1 MMFSKKIL
9 LIVCLLLLCV
19 TQSGCALLQLPG
31 QIIGGLFGLVGQ
43 ALQVAD
49 GLPKPPPWMFF

>member
-1 MMFSKKIL
+1 MTLFKKISMAL
-9 LIVCLLLLCV
+9 CLLVLLF
-19 TQSGCALLQLPG
+19 TQSGCALLQLPF
-31 QIIGGLFGLVGQ
+31 QLVGTAVDLAGQ